1 METAEPSLR
10 KRVLLLSRVSTALLV
25 VLVVLVAIQWKA
37 EQQASRGL
45 MAASEWSLPFR

>member
-10 KRVLLLSRVSTALLV
+10 KRVLLLSRVTTALLA

-37 EQQASRGL
+37 ETQASRVPAG
-45 MAASEWSLPFR
+45 ASE